1 MNTKNKLILA
11 WIATIIASIT
21 CVYSFISIVNDIL
34 KQI

>member
-11 WIATIIASIT
+11 WIATIISSII

-34 KQI
+34 KQM